1 MNLKLTEEVERFE
14 SMLKLQ
20 SGINKDLHKELE
32 TVVLKRDNE
41 RRIHSKRLEEAEEQA
56 RKRGDKVQTL
66 EAQVRT
72 EERIRVLSIGGR
84 LARWYGSMGS
94 AFPPDQ

>member
-41 RRIHSKRLEEAEEQA
+41 RRIQAKRVEEAEEIA
-56 RKRGDKVQTL
+56 KK
-66 EAQVRT
+66 
-72 EERIRVLSIGGR
+72 
-84 LARWYGSMGS
+84 
-94 AFPPDQ
+94 PK